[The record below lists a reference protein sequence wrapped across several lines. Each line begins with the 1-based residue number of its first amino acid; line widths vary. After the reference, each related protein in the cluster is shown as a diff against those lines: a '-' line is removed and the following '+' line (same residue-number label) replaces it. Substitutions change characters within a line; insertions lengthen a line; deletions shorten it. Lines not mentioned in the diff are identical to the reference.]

1 MPQDTP
7 ARALARAIRPALILA
22 LSTACGLSLAQ
33 TAPAATPPDLSAERP
48 TPKVEHIV
56 VEDGG
61 SRVEETRV
69 GGVTRQIEVQ
79 TKTGLPAYQIQPSQ
93 VQGPATSAS
102 ERTGQPGGA
111 GRSSWRVLSF

>member
-7 ARALARAIRPALILA
+7 ARLLTRALRTALPLA
-22 LSTACGLSLAQ
+22 LSTACALSLAQ
-33 TAPAATPPDLSAERP
+33 TAPAAQADEASGRP
-48 TPKVEHIV
+48 SPKVEHIV

-79 TKTGLPAYQIQPSQ
+79 TKSGLPAYQIQPSQ

>member
-22 LSTACGLSLAQ
+22 LCSLCGLSQAQ
-33 TAPAATPPDLSAERP
+33 TSQAPATPEVVTERP
-48 TPKVEHIV
+48 TPKFEHIV

-79 TKTGLPAYQIQPSQ
+79 TKSGLPAYQIQPNQ